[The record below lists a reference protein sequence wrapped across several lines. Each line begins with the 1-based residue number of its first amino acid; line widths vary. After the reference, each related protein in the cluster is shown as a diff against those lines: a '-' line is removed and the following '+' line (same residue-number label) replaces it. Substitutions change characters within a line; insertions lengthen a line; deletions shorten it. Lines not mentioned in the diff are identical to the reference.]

1 MHLARVA
8 TGPVPCIRS
17 SGRCRSCSSGAT
29 AARARERVEP
39 FEEHHAVLRVGRRL
53 NLAVTQVLV
62 EFSVGAQR
70 Q

>member
-17 SGRCRSCSSGAT
+17 SGCCRSGSGAT

-62 EFSVGAQR
+62 EFSVGVQR
-70 Q
+70 